1 MVRPKHILVV
11 RLSAMGDV
19 AMTVPVLRV
28 LLDTYPDLKI
38 TVVSRSF
45 FKPFFQTLPEIEFLD
60 ADIYGEHKGIPGLIK
75 LAREA
80 NRLKIDAVADLH
92 QVLRSRVMNLYFSLK
107 SIPIAKIDK
116 GRKDKK
122 ALVNAN
128 GAAIKPLKT
137 THQRYADVFAELG
150 FPIDL
155 STHRYPNKPRMSSE
169 VKSLLQPD
177 KKYIGIA
184 PFAAFK
190 SKQYPLEQL
199 EEVLHTLSK
208 SGKYQLI
215 LFGGGEKEVQ
225 ALDGL
230 VNKYK
235 NTISVAGKYNFELE
249 LNLIAQLNIMLSMDS
264 GNGHLAAL
272 FDVPVV
278 TLWGNTH
285 PYAGFVPFGQPDS
298 NQLLADRSQYPLIPT
313 SVYGNKMP
321 EGYEKVMETIP
332 ANSVIE
338 KIVSLVN
345 STGK

>member
-1 MVRPKHILVV
+1 MAKPKHILVV

-28 LLDTYPDLKI
+28 LLDTYPDLRV
-38 TVVSRSF
+38 TVVSRGF
-45 FKPFFQTLPEIEFLD
+45 FKPFFQSLPEIDFLD
-60 ADIYGEHKGIPGLIK
+60 ADIYGKHKGIPGLIK

-80 NRLKIDAVADLH
+80 KQLRIDAVADLH
-92 QVLRSRVMNLYFSLK
+92 QVLRSRVMNLYFGLK
-107 SIPIAKIDK
+107 SIPVAKIDK
-116 GRKDKK
+116 GRKEKK

-128 GAAIKPLKT
+128 GASIKPLKT

-150 FPIDL
+150 YPIDL
-155 STHRYPNKPRMSSE
+155 STHRYPIKPIMRSE
-169 VKSLLQPD
+169 VKKLLEPD

-190 SKQYPLEQL
+190 SKQYPLDQL
-199 EEVLHTLSK
+199 EEVIETLSK
-208 SGKYQLI
+208 SDKYQLI

-225 ALDGL
+225 ALDSL

-235 NTISVAGKYNFELE
+235 NTISVAGKYNFEIE
-249 LNLIAQLNIMLSMDS
+249 LNLIAQLNLMLSMDS

-272 FDVPVV
+272 FDIPVV

-285 PYAGFVPFGQPDS
+285 PYAGFVPFGQPHT
-298 NQLLADRSQYPLIPT
+298 NQLVADRTQYPLIPT

-321 EGYEKVMETIP
+321 EGYENVMETIP
-332 ANSVIE
+332 AKSVIE
-338 KIVSLVN
+338 KIISLVN
-345 STGK
+345 STEI